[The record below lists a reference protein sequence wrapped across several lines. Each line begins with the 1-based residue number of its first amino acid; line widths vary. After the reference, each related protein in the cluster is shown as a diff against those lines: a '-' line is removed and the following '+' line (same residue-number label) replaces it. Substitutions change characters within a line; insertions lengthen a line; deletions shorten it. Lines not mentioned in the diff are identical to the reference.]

1 MRLVVRPLREADLDQ
16 ADRIYRLAFGTFLG
30 LRDPRRFAGDSDYV
44 RTRWHSEACTAFA
57 AEVDGE
63 LVGSNFATHWGSV
76 GLFGP
81 LTVRPDLWGRGI
93 AHSLLEPTMETFA
106 RWKTTHCGLFTFAE
120 SPKHHALYQKF
131 GFYPRFLTPVLAK
144 PVRPIAAPAG
154 LRRFSVV
161 ADAERDDCLRGC
173 RAVTTSLYPGLDLSS
188 EIRAT
193 EAGTLGDTLLLEEAG
208 AIAGLAVCHFGKGT
222 EAGSETAYVKF
233 AAVRCGSRAHRD
245 LLRLL
250 DSCQALAA
258 DNGATRL
265 IVGVNLAREHA
276 YRALVR
282 YGFRAEIVGVAMH
295 SGNDPGYSRPDVFA
309 LDDWR

>member
-1 MRLVVRPLREADLDQ
+1 VSLEVRLLRESDLDP
-16 ADRIYRLAFGTFLG
+16 ADEIFRLAFGTFLD
-30 LRDPRRFAGDSDYV
+30 LPDPLRFAGDTDTV
-44 RTRWHSEACTAFA
+44 RTRFRSPCVA
-57 AEVDGE
+57 ALAAVLDGE
-63 LVGSNFATHWGSV
+63 LVASNFATRWGSF
-76 GLFGP
+76 GFFGP
-81 LTVRPDLWGRGI
+81 LTVRPDLWDRGV
-93 AHSLLEPTMETFA
+93 ARRLLERTMAIFDEWQTVH
-106 RWKTTHCGLFTFAE
+106 RGLFTFSH

-144 PVRPIAAPAG
+144 PVQPIAAPAG
-154 LRRFSVV
+154 LRGFSAV
-161 ADAERDDCLRGC
+161 AAVERDECLRGC
-173 RAVTTSLYPGLDLSS
+173 RAVTTSLYPGLDLAS

-193 EAGTLGDTLLLEEAG
+193 EADKLGDTLLLEDAG
-208 AIAGLAVCHFGKGT
+208 AVTAFAVCHFGKGT

-233 AAVRCGSRAHRD
+233 AAVRSGSRAHRD

-250 DSCQALAA
+250 DACQSVAA
-258 DNGATRL
+258 ANGATRL

-295 SGNDPGYSRPDVFA
+295 TGNDPGYSRPDVFA

>member
-1 MRLVVRPLREADLDQ
+1 MSLVIRPLREADLDR
-16 ADRIYRLAFGTFLG
+16 ADRIFRLAFGTFLG
-30 LRDPRRFAGDSDYV
+30 LRDPLRFGGDADYV
-44 RTRWHSEACTAFA
+44 RTRWRSEACAAFA
-57 AEVDGE
+57 AELDGE

-76 GLFGP
+76 GFFGP
-81 LTVRPDLWGRGI
+81 LTVRPDLWNRGI
-93 AHSLLEPTMETFA
+93 ARRLLEPTIETFEQ
-106 RWKTTHCGLFTFAE
+106 WKTTHSGLFTFAQ

-144 PVRPIAAPAG
+144 PVQPIAAPAG
-154 LRRFSVV
+154 LRGFSAV
-161 ADAERDDCLRGC
+161 AAVERDECLRGC
-173 RAVTTSLYPGLDLSS
+173 RAVTTSLYPGLDLAS

-193 EAGTLGDTLLLEEAG
+193 EAGKLGDTLLLEDAG
-208 AIAGLAVCHFGKGT
+208 AVTALAVCHFGKGT

-233 AAVRCGSRAHRD
+233 AAVRSGSRAHRD

-250 DSCQALAA
+250 DACQSVAA
-258 DNGATRL
+258 ANGATRL

-295 SGNDPGYSRPDVFA
+295 TGNDPGYSLPDVFA